1 MNMHVSL
8 PQESVSLASFRR
20 TPQAAGFDRSRMTG
34 MALAIVVHAAI
45 AAALIYGGIRVAH
58 DLAPEPIMVDVTP
71 QTDASKPLPP
81 PPVALVHPP
90 SETIPMPEIS
100 IATDAPAAIHADPA
114 PQAPSPP
121 QTVAS
126 TAPSETQQSYLGRL
140 LAYLNRFK
148 RYPAEARSAHIQGV
162 VMLHFVMDKA
172 GRVTAFDIA
181 RSSGRPALDE
191 EALALIQRAQ
201 PLPAIPDDFG
211 KSEINAVVPI
221 EFTLH

>member
-8 PQESVSLASFRR
+8 PPESVSLASFRR
-20 TPQAAGFDRSRMTG
+20 APQAAGFDRSRMIG

-45 AAALIYGGIRVAH
+45 AGALIYGGIRVAR
-58 DLAPEPIMVDVTP
+58 DLTPEPIMVDVTP
-71 QTDASKPLPP
+71 QSDSAKPLPP

-90 SETIPMPEIS
+90 SEMIPMPEIS
-100 IATDAPAAIHADPA
+100 VANDAPAAIHADPTPPAKAA
-114 PQAPSPP
+114 PPPVTPSAP
-121 QTVAS
+121 A
-126 TAPSETQQSYLGRL
+126 ETQQSYLGRL

-148 RYPAEARSAHIQGV
+148 RYPAGARAARIQGV

-181 RSSGRPALDE
+181 RTSGRPALDE

-211 KSEINAVVPI
+211 KNEINAVVPI